1 MASIA
6 ATATG
11 FRTSEAMPS
20 TFTAP
25 CCCNTFAIPIAVA
38 SSHQR
43 EKSVSMITRGP
54 VAPFADALTV
64 GARVVDD
71 PRLDAEF
78 DEAEE
83 HPTAT
88 PSSSTA
94 ATIKPVDGRRL

>member
-54 VAPFADALTV
+54 VAPFADAPAA

-71 PRLDAEF
+71 ARLDAEF
-78 DEAEE
+78 AEPE
-83 HPTAT
+83 EQPTNAMAR
-88 PSSSTA
+88 STA
-94 ATIKPVDGRRL
+94 AATIEPVDGPW